1 MLWFFKG
8 FLLNEDLFGVWDFMD
23 VIPVYFTFQ
32 AGFPGGGLIKAASGK
47 ELKAVYFLLLQDTST
62 EPARARAK
70 RTEYGSKA
78 PPPPEL
84 GRLTLRRELLVRLA
98 DAGWFAEFLDVCR
111 RPACCFA

>member
-47 ELKAVYFLLLQDTST
+47 ELIVVYFFLLQDTSI

-70 RTEYGSKA
+70 RAEYGSKA
-78 PPPPEL
+78 PPPPLDL
-84 GRLTLRRELLVRLA
+84 GMLTLCRELFVRLA
-98 DAGWFAEFLDVCR
+98 VAGRFAELLGICL
-111 RPACCFA
+111 RPAC